1 MFSGHYLYI
10 ALSWTCAQLDSN
22 LESVEDQPSIAD
34 FFNMN
39 IQFAVYRGIVRV
51 HGFTALFLPHY
62 YTAAKCACDVCSN

>member
-10 ALSWTCAQLDSN
+10 ALPWTCAQLDSN

-39 IQFAVYRGIVRV
+39 IQFAVYRGIVQV

-62 YTAAKCACDVCSN
+62 FTAAKCACDVCSN